1 MKREK
6 ITQVALSKMLGTSQ
20 GTINRWLKNVHS
32 ISGPEQ
38 KLLSYLIHGELPF
51 PAQKAKEGMYLD
63 FSADEFAIIQ
73 VLARREGYA
82 CAEDWIAAKIRAYLA
97 MTNTAPPVE
106 SLRVA
111 TDEKPYIFTRKS

>member
-6 ITQVALSKMLGTSQ
+6 ITQVALADMLGTSHTSV
-20 GTINRWLKNVHS
+20 GRWLKGVHA

-73 VLARREGYA
+73 VLARREGFA
-82 CAEDWIAAKIRAYLA
+82 CAEEWIAAKIRAYLA
-97 MTNTAPPVE
+97 MSNTALSVE

-111 TDEKPYIFTRKS
+111 TDEKPYVFTRKS